1 MDEAFRDIKEKLLNG
16 KYKNEEHVRFSLVG
30 RLLHLLGWDVWNPAE
45 VNTEFPPVPNEDRTK
60 VDIALFTTNHSPSV
74 FIEVKAVGKL
84 IPNLTTVERQVRD
97 YNRNNNAM
105 FSVITDGRVW
115 RFYYSLTSGEF
126 HQKCYEEC
134 DLIEDDLERLK
145 QTFSLFLKK
154 ENIINGSSEE
164 EARKYLQRTNIQKA
178 VQDYLPEAKRL
189 IQSPPFSSLPQEIS
203 KLVEQN
209 TGFDISESE
218 IANLLSQ
225 MPEPIASLQSPHEL
239 PPQVVSAVTIQSTQ
253 RTTSNTPTSL
263 LDPYNPGDLRF
274 TRVEG
279 SINGIKGRK
288 WKDLIHIG
296 IRLAIE
302 QGHEV
307 RMLNTQ
313 LQANVKEG
321 IDNSNGYCPVQSLN
335 VSVQGIQATGAAKT
349 LVQLAKLLECP
360 LELNISWHKGLHEG
374 EQGIISLG
382 P

>member
-1 MDEAFRDIKEKLLNG
+1 
-16 KYKNEEHVRFSLVG
+16 
-30 RLLHLLGWDVWNPAE
+30 
-45 VNTEFPPVPNEDRTK
+45 
-60 VDIALFTTNHSPSV
+60 
-74 FIEVKAVGKL
+74 
-84 IPNLTTVERQVRD
+84 
-97 YNRNNNAM
+97 
-105 FSVITDGRVW
+105 
-115 RFYYSLTSGEF
+115 
-126 HQKCYEEC
+126 
-134 DLIEDDLERLK
+134 
-145 QTFSLFLKK
+145 
-154 ENIINGSSEE
+154 
-164 EARKYLQRTNIQKA
+164 
-178 VQDYLPEAKRL
+178 
-189 IQSPPFSSLPQEIS
+189 
-203 KLVEQN
+203 
-209 TGFDISESE
+209 
-218 IANLLSQ
+218 
-225 MPEPIASLQSPHEL
+225 MPEPIASLRSPHEL
-239 PPQVVSAVTIQSTQ
+239 SPQVVSAVPIQSTQ

-321 IDNSNGYCPVQSLN
+321 IDNSNGYCPVQDLN